1 MAQYEVKIDEQDV
14 ASLLFKD
21 EGLKK
26 LVEAILNQIL
36 EAQMTEHVGA
46 ETYERSQNR
55 KAYRNG
61 HRVRKLYTRV
71 GPLNLLVPQARDG
84 RFSTSLFKRYQRSE
98 QAFVLAL
105 MEMYLNGVSTRKV
118 TKITEELCGVSFS
131 KSTVSD
137 LCLELDSRV
146 DAWNNRVLFEKKY
159 PFVIVDAL
167 VIKVRKELGI
177 VPISTLITIGITT
190 EGYREI
196 LGIHLGDSES
206 ESTWQETFEQLKFR
220 GLKGV
225 DYVIS
230 DSHFGLVKALKR
242 NFQGVCWQRCQVHFQ
257 RNVLSATPRKHRE
270 GIVQILKKIL
280 KADNQGEA
288 RKIFTELSDIIQQKS
303 AKATDILERGLEDAI
318 TVLKLPDKYRKR
330 LRTTNMIERLNEE
343 IRRREKVIRI
353 FPNEESA
360 RRLIGALLV
369 EKHEKWITDQKY
381 FNMDEYLQWRKIEKN
396 KQPQKVTFLRK

>member
-1 MAQYEVKIDEQDV
+1 MAQYEVKIDEQDI

-36 EAQMTEHVGA
+36 EAQMTEHIGA
-46 ETYERSQNR
+46 QTYERSKDR

-71 GPLNLLVPQARDG
+71 GPLRLLVPQTRDG
-84 RFSTSLFKRYQRSE
+84 QFSTSLFKRYQRSE

-146 DAWNNRVLFEKKY
+146 DAWNNRAYLKRRY

-167 VIKVRKELGI
+167 IIKVRKELGV
-177 VPISTLITIGITT
+177 VPISALITIGITT

-196 LGIHLGDSES
+196 LGINIGDSES
-206 ESTWQETFEQLKFR
+206 EATWQETFEQLKFR

-230 DSHFGLVKALKR
+230 DNHFGLVKALKR

-257 RNVLSATPRKHRE
+257 RNVLSVTPRKYRDE
-270 GIVQILKKIL
+270 IAQILKKIL
-280 KADNQGEA
+280 KADSQAEA
-288 RKIFTELSDIIQQKS
+288 RKIFTESSDIIQQKS
-303 AKATDILERGLEDAI
+303 TKATDILERGLEDAI
-318 TVLKLPDKYRKR
+318 AVLKLPDKYRKR

-360 RRLIGALLV
+360 LRLIGALLV
-369 EKHEKWITDQKY
+369 EQHEKWITDQKY
-381 FNMDEYLQWRKIEKN
+381 FNMDEYLQWRKIEKS
-396 KQPQKVTFLRK
+396 KQPQNITFLRK

>member
-36 EAQMTEHVGA
+36 KAQMTEHIGA
-46 ETYERSQNR
+46 QTYERSQNR

-61 HRVRKLYTRV
+61 HRVRKLYTGV
-71 GPLNLLVPQARDG
+71 GPLRLLVPQARDG
-84 RFSTSLFKRYQRSE
+84 QFSTSLFKRYQRSE

-118 TKITEELCGVSFS
+118 TKITEKLCGVSFS

-146 DAWNNRVLFEKKY
+146 DAWNNRALFEKRY
-159 PFVIVDAL
+159 PFIIVDAL
-167 VIKVRKELGI
+167 VIKVRKELGV

-196 LGIHLGDSES
+196 IVIHLGDSES
-206 ESTWQETFEQLKFR
+206 EATWRETFEQLKSR

-230 DSHFGLVKALKR
+230 DNHFGLVKALKR

-257 RNVLSATPRKHRE
+257 RNVLSATPRKYRD
-270 GIVQILKKIL
+270 GIAHILKKIL
-280 KADNQGEA
+280 KVDNQNE
-288 RKIFTELSDIIQQKS
+288 KMKLEKYSLNYLILSSKKVPKLQIS
-303 AKATDILERGLEDAI
+303 
-318 TVLKLPDKYRKR
+318 LK
-330 LRTTNMIERLNEE
+330 E
-343 IRRREKVIRI
+343 V
-353 FPNEESA
+353 
-360 RRLIGALLV
+360 
-369 EKHEKWITDQKY
+369 
-381 FNMDEYLQWRKIEKN
+381 
-396 KQPQKVTFLRK
+396 